1 MKDWELLEMIPPET
15 IGLIAAA
22 MVGLLISAI
31 AYVRWL
37 LRYHAKVQDE
47 KLNAIRQEREIEKAE
62 ADARLAEA
70 EAARMRKDREIQ
82 RQLDETQNGR
92 ETMRLLFSELAETRK
107 DDKEIRASYERR
119 EAAFVEAMAN
129 ISKATQSIEVNSAST
144 LALLKEHKDADDIMV
159 IRQEKLMKQ
168 NDTTHE
174 RLSEMMNVL
183 STLSAKLETVA
194 VGRSSDKKVLDEIK
208 DAIEKVQASM
218 KRLEDT
224 TQPIPSLIESIKA
237 PVVTTTELHKDDTI
251 KLPEIDEKKEETT

>member
-1 MKDWELLEMIPPET
+1 MKDWELLEMIPPEQ
-15 IGLIAAA
+15 IGYIIAASLA
-22 MVGLLISAI
+22 VIGSFMAGLGYYI
-31 AYVRWL
+31 RWAF
-37 LRYHAKVQDE
+37 RYQAKVQDE
-47 KLNAIRQEREIEKAE
+47 KLNAIRQEREIEKE
-62 ADARLAEA
+62 EA
-70 EAARMRKDREIQ
+70 EAVRRRKDAEIQ

-119 EAAFVEAMAN
+119 ETAFIEAMAN

-159 IRQEKLMKQ
+159 IRQEKIIKQ

-224 TQPIPSLIESIKA
+224 TQPIPSLIESIKVSTVA
-237 PVVTTTELHKDDTI
+237 TTTESHKDDTI
-251 KLPEIDEKKEETT
+251 KLPDIDEKKEETK

>member
-1 MKDWELLEMIPPET
+1 MKDWELLEMIPPEQWT
-15 IGLIAAA
+15 ALIVAILGAIIVIVGA
-22 MVGLLISAI
+22 VGLFIK
-31 AYVRWL
+31 RWL
-37 LRYHAKVQDE
+37 DE
-47 KLNAIRQEREIEKAE
+47 KINDIRQEREIEKAE

-82 RQLDETQNGR
+82 RQLDETQTGR
-92 ETMRLLFSELAETRK
+92 ENFRLLFSELAETRK
-107 DDKEIRASYERR
+107 SEKEIRASYERR
-119 EAAFVEAMAN
+119 EAAFVEAMAK
-129 ISKATQSIEVNSAST
+129 ISSATQGIESNSAST

-159 IRQEKLMKQ
+159 IRQEKIIKQ

-224 TQPIPSLIESIKA
+224 TQPIPSLIESIKVSA
-237 PVVTTTELHKDDTI
+237 VAVTTESHKDDTI